1 MQLNVQMQIKNK
13 KNYYNYLKENSFWI
27 KELNRNPNNLVK
39 FNEYIKEKYKLRV
52 SDKISNA
59 IDSVNLLSNVIDA
72 LK

>member
-59 IDSVNLLSNVIDA
+59 IDSVDLLSNVIDA